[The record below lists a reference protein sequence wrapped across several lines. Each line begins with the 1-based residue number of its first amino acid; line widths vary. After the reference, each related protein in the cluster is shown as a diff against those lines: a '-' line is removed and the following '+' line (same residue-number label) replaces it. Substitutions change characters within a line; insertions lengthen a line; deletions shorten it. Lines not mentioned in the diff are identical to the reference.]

1 MTLTLR
7 WNKFCDSDIW
17 KQAIRKRKK
26 MGMKNLKDKNMST
39 NVLGETRAKV
49 YVQQQDISTLVL
61 RKFSKRN
68 KETEKEEK
76 E

>member
-1 MTLTLR
+1 
-7 WNKFCDSDIW
+7 
-17 KQAIRKRKK
+17 